1 MRVAVFNTQTFDRKY
16 LTELNKGFG
25 HDFTFFEAKLA
36 PETASLAEGYSC
48 VACTVSDQLDAAT
61 LERLAKL
68 GVKLI
73 ALRSAGYNHVDL
85 EVAKRLGLKIVRV
98 PAYSPH
104 AIAEHG
110 VALLL
115 ALDRKIPKAYN
126 RVRDLDFSL
135 EGLMG
140 FDLFEKTVGVIG
152 TGKIG
157 EVFAKIM
164 LGFGCKVL
172 AFDLHPDSEM
182 QKAGVTYVTLAELF
196 QRSDIIS
203 LHVPL
208 TPETKHII
216 DAGALAQMKK
226 GVYLLNT
233 GRGAL
238 IDTSALIAGLKTG
251 HVGAAG
257 LDVYEEEEGIFY
269 QNLSNQVLQD
279 DVLARLLT
287 FPNVLVTSHQAF
299 FTHEA
304 VTNIATTTLENI
316 TEFEKGLSLK
326 NEVRAETHLAK
337 A

>member
-1 MRVAVFNTQTFDRKY
+1 MKVAVFNTQTFDRKY
-16 LTELNKGFG
+16 LTQLNEKFG
-25 HDFTFFEAKLA
+25 HEFTFFETKLS
-36 PETASLAEGYSC
+36 PDTAALAEGYPGI
-48 VACTVSDQLDAAT
+48 ACSVSDQLDAET
-61 LERLAKL
+61 LEKLAAL

-85 EVAKRLGLKIVRV
+85 TTAKRLGLRVVRV

-115 ALDRKIPKAYN
+115 ALNRKIPKAYN

-140 FDLFEKTVGVIG
+140 FDLFGKTIGVIG

-157 EVFAKIM
+157 VCFAKIM
-164 LGFGCKVL
+164 LGFGSEVL
-172 AFDLHPDSEM
+172 AFDLFPDPALEA
-182 QKAGVTYVTLAELF
+182 AGVTYVSLTELYR
-196 QRSDIIS
+196 RSDVIS

-208 TPETKHII
+208 TPETKHLI
-216 DAGALAQMKK
+216 DEVALAQMKK

-238 IDTSALIAGLKTG
+238 IDTAALISGLKTG
-251 HVGAAG
+251 QIGAAG

-316 TEFEKGLSLK
+316 TEFEKGGPLK

-337 A
+337 V